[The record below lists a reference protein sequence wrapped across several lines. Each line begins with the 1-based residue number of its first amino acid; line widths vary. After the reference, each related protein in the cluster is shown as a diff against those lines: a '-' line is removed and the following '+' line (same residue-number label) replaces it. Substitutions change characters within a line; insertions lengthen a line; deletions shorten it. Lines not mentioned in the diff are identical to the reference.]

1 MIMEKSLSDL
11 SYDERLLIYYYRAMT
26 PDEQRS
32 TSERLHELA
41 ECEQLS
47 DRDTYATSHQ
57 SK

>member
-1 MIMEKSLSDL
+1 MEKSLSDL

-32 TSERLHELA
+32 TTERLNELA

-47 DRDTYATSHQ
+47 DGDTYATSHQ